1 MSDLTFRVGETI
13 ESKTFI
19 TGYRGA
25 WFRCK
30 IVKIG
35 KKDGVASYS
44 LAYPDYPDQ
53 KISQIKVYQI
63 PSHITKSKASKKE
76 LMVRPPFPTIYR
88 ESEKLDVNAF
98 SEVIVIVNDEWK
110 VGDLVD
116 WFSDGCY
123 WCGKVTEVFG
133 NDKVQEEGCR
143 CPARIMNPA
152 SSDGSVNVGQS
163 SYRTVER
170 REQRSSVGNSVDIE
184 EAGSKS
190 GGTSISS
197 SHIMDASIENFERT
211 ASNSRCNDDDYPAK
225 KMRSNLSLCL
235 NSMSSNTME
244 SAILDLEELVNKIKW
259 LRAVLKSEVPLS
271 GAKRPSWEFLQHHA
285 SCI

>member
-1 MSDLTFRVGETI
+1 M
-13 ESKTFI
+13 
-19 TGYRGA
+19 
-25 WFRCK
+25 
-30 IVKIG
+30 
-35 KKDGVASYS
+35 
-44 LAYPDYPDQ
+44 
-53 KISQIKVYQI
+53 
-63 PSHITKSKASKKE
+63 
-76 LMVRPPFPTIYR
+76 
-88 ESEKLDVNAF
+88 
-98 SEVIVIVNDEWK
+98 
-110 VGDLVD
+110 
-116 WFSDGCY
+116 
-123 WCGKVTEVFG
+123 
-133 NDKVQEEGCR
+133 
-143 CPARIMNPA
+143 
-152 SSDGSVNVGQS
+152 
-163 SYRTVER
+163 ER